1 METAFTALT
10 TASLAPLLERLYE
23 EADAE
28 SPATSPAVT
37 ELMVFPCGISV
48 RVAICG
54 KEWNQNC
61 SFFVVNLPT
70 KFPCVLIIV
79 CLSMGM

>member
-10 TASLAPLLERLYE
+10 TAPLVPLLERLYE

-37 ELMVFPCGISV
+37 ELIRTIAKELHKLVQAAAFAIESNGRRIQLRR
-48 RVAICG
+48 RV
-54 KEWNQNC
+54 
-61 SFFVVNLPT
+61 
-70 KFPCVLIIV
+70 
-79 CLSMGM
+79 